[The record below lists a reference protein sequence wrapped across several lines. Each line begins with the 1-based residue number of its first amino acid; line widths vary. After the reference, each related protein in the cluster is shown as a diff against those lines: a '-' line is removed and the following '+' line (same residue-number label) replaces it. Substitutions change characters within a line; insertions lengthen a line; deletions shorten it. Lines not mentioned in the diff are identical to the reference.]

1 MEVGLT
7 RPEPMSSLMTH
18 KETVTMCNTLFL
30 SPGGNTSSVDEIKTD
45 VPTNMNIGQRKQ
57 YKIPF
62 SCSVMRGHHRYLEET
77 FTDR

>member
-18 KETVTMCNTLFL
+18 KETVTMCSTLFL

-45 VPTNMNIGQRKQ
+45 VPTNMNIGQENNVK
-57 YKIPF
+57 
-62 SCSVMRGHHRYLEET
+62 YL
-77 FTDR
+77 FPAQ